1 MLAVQGYFDGIT
13 IQPLEN
19 ITAKPNQKVIIT
31 IMDEFIEPKT
41 IPANR
46 GIRGILSSYAN
57 PSLAEKEK
65 GAWERAVVNKYGNV

>member
-31 IMDEFIEPKT
+31 IMDEFIEPTT
-41 IPANR
+41 IPAN
-46 GIRGILSSYAN
+46 RGILSSYAN

>member
-19 ITAKPNQKVIIT
+19 ITAKPNQK
-31 IMDEFIEPKT
+31 FIEPTT

>member
-1 MLAVQGYFDGIT
+1 
-13 IQPLEN
+13 
-19 ITAKPNQKVIIT
+19 
-31 IMDEFIEPKT
+31 MDEFIEPTT